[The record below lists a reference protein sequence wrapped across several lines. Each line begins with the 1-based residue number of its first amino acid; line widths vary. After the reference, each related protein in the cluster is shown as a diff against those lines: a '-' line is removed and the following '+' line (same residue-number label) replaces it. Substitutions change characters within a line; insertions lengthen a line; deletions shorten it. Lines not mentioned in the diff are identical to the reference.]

1 MIKITDLHKSLAG
14 IEVLK
19 GINLEIKDG
28 EIIALLGSSGAG
40 KSVLLKNIVGLM
52 SPDSGEVLIKQK
64 NIHTIK
70 GGELSDLRDSIGM
83 LFQSGALFDSMTVR
97 ENLAFPLRE
106 KSKKTE
112 TEIQNKV
119 DAQLKNVDMLD
130 AGDKYPAELSGG
142 MRKRAALARCLIL
155 EPEII
160 FFDEPTTGLD
170 PLISNSILRLIYNIH
185 EGLGFTAVIITHNF
199 EKVFP
204 IAHRVAMID
213 EGKIIA
219 CDKPEHFMDSDQPT
233 VNRFVA
239 EATRGPLEALNIE

>member
-1 MIKITDLHKSLAG
+1 MIKINDLHKSLAG
-14 IEVLK
+14 LKVLK
-19 GINLEIKDG
+19 GINLEIEEG

-52 SPDSGEVLIKQK
+52 TPDSGEVLIKQK

-70 GGELSDLRDSIGM
+70 GAELSGLRDSIGM

-106 KSKKTE
+106 KTGKPEKE
-112 TEIQNKV
+112 LQDRV
-119 DAQLKNVDMLD
+119 DQQLKNVDMLD
-130 AGDKYPAELSGG
+130 AGGKYPAELSGG

-185 EGLGFTAVIITHNF
+185 EELGFTAVIITHNF

-213 EGKIIA
+213 GGKIIA
-219 CDKPEHFMDSDQPT
+219 CDKPEHFMDSDQPK
-233 VNRFVA
+233 VSRFVA